1 MAKGKFYGIFMLIFF
16 DIFEKKLRRD
26 RKMEKSHREN
36 AFESYKLIK
45 FYMFYLLEIIS
56 QLEEPCHS

>member
-1 MAKGKFYGIFMLIFF
+1 
-16 DIFEKKLRRD
+16 
-26 RKMEKSHREN
+26 MEKSHREN